1 MTQMPMYNFDF
12 NRSVTNL
19 NLNAARSGIFTP
31 AITSLELRAEN
42 LQRFNEVVQ
51 RVAPGKPAFNAD
63 QIAGAARR
71 VLRAAMKG
79 QESTF
84 IKVRMRRAGEIRA
97 ALDDVQWDVA
107 AKTEPAMREIIA
119 YLDEGASALIDNDV
133 PVVGLLDDAIL
144 VDAAME
150 TLRGELD
157 DYADFCRYRV
167 GEAARL
173 GIPADEVEIRRERWY
188 SDRQQELRLEQQL
201 RRVRGTNYGRST
213 STAPGFRIC

>member
-1 MTQMPMYNFDF
+1 MPMYNFDF

-19 NLNAARSGIFTP
+19 NLSAARSGILTP
-31 AITSLELRAEN
+31 AITSLELREEK
-42 LQRFNEVVQ
+42 LRRFNEVVQ
-51 RVAPGKPAFNAD
+51 RVAPDRPAFKAE

-97 ALDDVQWDVA
+97 ALDDAQWKVA
-107 AKTEPAMREIIA
+107 AKIEPAMREIVA
-119 YLDEGASALIDNDV
+119 YLDEGASALIENDV

-144 VDAAME
+144 VDAAMD
-150 TLRGELD
+150 TLREELD
-157 DYADFCRYRV
+157 DYADFCRYRI

-173 GIPADEVEIRRERWY
+173 GISPNQVQVRRECWFHE
-188 SDRQQELRLEQQL
+188 RQQELRLEQQL
-201 RRVRGTNYGRST
+201 RRVRNARYDGSS
-213 STAPGFRIC
+213 STAPGIRIC

>member
-1 MTQMPMYNFDF
+1 MPMYDFDF

-31 AITSLELRAEN
+31 AITSLELREEK
-42 LQRFNEVVQ
+42 LRRFNEVVQ
-51 RVAPGKPAFNAD
+51 RVAPDKPAFNAD

-97 ALDDVQWDVA
+97 ALGDAHWEVA
-107 AKTEPAMREIIA
+107 AKTEPAMREIVA
-119 YLDEGASALIDNDV
+119 YLDESASALIDNDV

-144 VDAAME
+144 VDAAMDG
-150 TLRGELD
+150 LRGELD
-157 DYADFCRYRV
+157 DYADFCRYRI

-173 GIPADEVEIRRERWY
+173 GILPNEVKIRRESWFHE
-188 SDRQQELRLEQQL
+188 RQQEFRLELQL
-201 RRVRGTNYGRST
+201 RRVRAAHYGKST
-213 STAPGFRIC
+213 STAPRFRIC

>member
-1 MTQMPMYNFDF
+1 MVPGPTLATGDAAMPMYNFDF

-19 NLNAARSGIFTP
+19 NLSAARSGIFTP
-31 AITSLELRAEN
+31 AIASLELREER
-42 LQRFNEVVQ
+42 LRRFNEVVQ
-51 RVAPGKPAFNAD
+51 RVAPDKPAFNAG

-97 ALDDVQWDVA
+97 ALDD
-107 AKTEPAMREIIA
+107 
-119 YLDEGASALIDNDV
+119 
-133 PVVGLLDDAIL
+133 AIL
-144 VDAAME
+144 VDAAMD

-173 GIPADEVEIRRERWY
+173 GIPPDEVKTRRECW
-188 SDRQQELRLEQQL
+188 
-201 RRVRGTNYGRST
+201 
-213 STAPGFRIC
+213 F

>member
-1 MTQMPMYNFDF
+1 MPMYNFDF
-12 NRSVTNL
+12 SRSVTNL
-19 NLNAARSGIFTP
+19 NLSAARSGIFTP
-31 AITSLELRAEN
+31 AITSLELRAEK

-51 RVAPGKPAFNAD
+51 RVAPGKPVFNAD

-97 ALDDVQWDVA
+97 ALGDAQWEVA
-107 AKTEPAMREIIA
+107 ANSEPAMRAIVA
-119 YLDEGASALIDNDV
+119 YLDEGASALIENDV

-144 VDAAME
+144 VDAAMD

-157 DYADFCRYRV
+157 DYADFCRYRI
-167 GEAARL
+167 GEASRQ
-173 GIPADEVEIRRERWY
+173 GISPNDAKVRRECWFHE
-188 SDRQQELRLEQQL
+188 RQQELRLELQL
-201 RRVRGTNYGRST
+201 RRVRGANYGRAA

>member
-1 MTQMPMYNFDF
+1 MPMYNFDF

-19 NLNAARSGIFTP
+19 NLSAARSGVFTP
-31 AITSLELRAEN
+31 AITSLELREEK
-42 LQRFNEVVQ
+42 LRRFNEVVQ
-51 RVAPGKPAFNAD
+51 RVAPGRPAFNAD

-84 IKVRMRRAGEIRA
+84 IKVRMRRAGEIQA
-97 ALDDVQWDVA
+97 ALGDVQWDVA
-107 AKTEPAMREIIA
+107 AKAEPVMREIVA
-119 YLDEGASALIDNDV
+119 YLDEGASALIENDV

-144 VDAAME
+144 VDAAMD

-173 GIPADEVEIRRERWY
+173 GIPPDAVEVKRERWY
-188 SDRQQELRLEQQL
+188 DERQQELRLEQQL
-201 RRVRGTNYGRST
+201 RRVRGTNYGRS
-213 STAPGFRIC
+213 SGTAPGFRIC

>member
-1 MTQMPMYNFDF
+1 MPMYNFDF

-19 NLNAARSGIFTP
+19 NLAAARSGIFTP
-31 AITSLELRAEN
+31 AITSLELREEK
-42 LQRFNEVVQ
+42 LRRFNEVLQ
-51 RVAPGKPAFNAD
+51 RVAPGKPEFNAD

-97 ALDDVQWDVA
+97 ALDDAQWDVA
-107 AKTEPAMREIIA
+107 AKSERAMREIVA
-119 YLDEGASALIDNDV
+119 YLDEGAAALIENDV

-144 VDAAME
+144 VDAAMD

-173 GIPADEVEIRRERWY
+173 GLPPDLVEIKRERWH
-188 SDRQQELRLEQQL
+188 DERQQELRLEQQL
-201 RRVRGTNYGRST
+201 RRVRGTNYGKS
-213 STAPGFRIC
+213 SSAAPGFRIC

>member
-1 MTQMPMYNFDF
+1 MPLYNFDF

-19 NLNAARSGIFTP
+19 NLTAARSGIVTP
-31 AITSLELRAEN
+31 AITSLELCADK
-42 LQRFNEVVQ
+42 LQRFNEILQ
-51 RVAPGKPAFNAD
+51 RVAPGKPALNAD

-97 ALDDVQWDVA
+97 ALNDAQWNVS
-107 AKTEPAMREIIA
+107 AKVEHAMREIVA
-119 YLDEGASALIDNDV
+119 YLDEGSSALIENDV

-144 VDAAME
+144 VDAAMD
-150 TLRGELD
+150 TLRAELD

-173 GIPADEVEIRRERWY
+173 GISPSEVKARRERWFHE
-188 SDRQQELRLEQQL
+188 RQQELRLELQL
-201 RRVRGTNYGRST
+201 RRVRDTNYREPNG
-213 STAPGFRIC
+213 TAPGFRIC

>member
-1 MTQMPMYNFDF
+1 MPMYNFDF

-19 NLNAARSGIFTP
+19 NFSEARSGVFTP
-31 AITSLELRAEN
+31 AITSLELREEK
-42 LQRFNEVVQ
+42 LRRFNEVVQ
-51 RVAPGKPAFNAD
+51 RVAPDKPAFNAG

-97 ALDDVQWDVA
+97 ALDDAQWEVA
-107 AKTEPAMREIIA
+107 AKTENAMREIVA
-119 YLDEGASALIDNDV
+119 YLDEGASALIENDV

-144 VDAAME
+144 VDAAMD

-173 GIPADEVEIRRERWY
+173 GISPSEVKTRRECWFHE
-188 SDRQQELRLEQQL
+188 RQQELRLELQL
-201 RRVRGTNYGRST
+201 RRVRDTNYGEST
-213 STAPGFRIC
+213 GAAPAFRIC

>member
-1 MTQMPMYNFDF
+1 MPMYNFDF

-19 NLNAARSGIFTP
+19 NLSAARSGIFTP
-31 AITSLELRAEN
+31 AITSLELGEEKLR
-42 LQRFNEVVQ
+42 RFNEVVQ

-97 ALDDVQWDVA
+97 ALDDAQWEVA
-107 AKTEPAMREIIA
+107 AKTENAMREIVA
-119 YLDEGASALIDNDV
+119 YLDEGASALIENDV

-144 VDAAME
+144 VDAAMD

-157 DYADFCRYRV
+157 DYADFCRYRI

-173 GIPADEVEIRRERWY
+173 GISPNQVQVRRECWFHE
-188 SDRQQELRLEQQL
+188 RQQELRLEQQL
-201 RRVRGTNYGRST
+201 RRVRNARYDGSS
-213 STAPGFRIC
+213 STAPGIRIC

>member
-1 MTQMPMYNFDF
+1 MPLYNFDF

-19 NLNAARSGIFTP
+19 DLSAARSGIFTP
-31 AITSLELRAEN
+31 AITSLELREDK
-42 LQRFNEVVQ
+42 LRRFNEFVQ
-51 RVAPGKPAFNAD
+51 CVAPYQPAFSSS

-84 IKVRMRRAGEIRA
+84 IKVRMRRAGEIRT
-97 ALDDVQWDVA
+97 ALDDAQWEVA
-107 AKTEPAMREIIA
+107 AKFEPAMRQIVE
-119 YLDEGASALIDNDV
+119 YLDDDASALIHNDV

-144 VDAAME
+144 VDCAMD

-173 GIPADEVEIRRERWY
+173 GIPYEEVEVKRERWY
-188 SDRQQELRLEQQL
+188 DERQQELRLEQQL
-201 RRVRGTNYGRST
+201 RRVRGTNYGKSS

>member
-1 MTQMPMYNFDF
+1 MPMYNFDF
-12 NRSVTNL
+12 DRSVTNL
-19 NLNAARSGIFTP
+19 NLSAARSGIFTP
-31 AITSLELRAEN
+31 AITSLELRAEK
-42 LQRFNEVVQ
+42 LQRFNEIVQ

-84 IKVRMRRAGEIRA
+84 IKVRMRRAGEVRA
-97 ALDDVQWDVA
+97 ALDDPQWEVA
-107 AKTEPAMREIIA
+107 AKSEHAMREIVA
-119 YLDEGASALIDNDV
+119 YLDEGNSALIENDV

-144 VDAAME
+144 VDAAMD
-150 TLRGELD
+150 TLRGDLD

-173 GIPADEVEIRRERWY
+173 GIPLDEVEVERERWY
-188 SDRQQELRLEQQL
+188 AERQQELRLEQQL
-201 RRVRGTNYGRST
+201 RRVRGTSYGKFS
-213 STAPGFRIC
+213 SPAPGFRIC

>member
-1 MTQMPMYNFDF
+1 MPLYNFDF

-19 NLNAARSGIFTP
+19 NLSAARSGVFTP
-31 AITSLELRAEN
+31 ALTSLELREEK
-42 LQRFNEVVQ
+42 LRRFNDVVQ

-97 ALDDVQWDVA
+97 ALDDAQWDVA
-107 AKTEPAMREIIA
+107 AKAEPVMREIIA
-119 YLDEGASALIDNDV
+119 YLDESAGALIENDV

-144 VDAAME
+144 VDAAMD

-167 GEAARL
+167 GEGARL
-173 GIPADEVEIRRERWY
+173 GVPPEEVEVKRERWY
-188 SDRQQELRLEQQL
+188 AERQQELRLEQQL
-201 RRVRGTNYGRST
+201 RRVRGTNYGGS
-213 STAPGFRIC
+213 SSSAPGFRIC

>member
-1 MTQMPMYNFDF
+1 MPMYNFDF

-19 NLNAARSGIFTP
+19 DLSSARSGIFTP
-31 AITSLELRAEN
+31 AITSLELREDK
-42 LQRFNEVVQ
+42 LRRFNEVVQ
-51 RVAPGKPAFNAD
+51 LVAPYQPAFNTN

-97 ALDDVQWDVA
+97 AVDDPQWEVA
-107 AKTEPAMREIIA
+107 AKCEHAMREIVA
-119 YLDEGASALIDNDV
+119 YLDDAEGALIHNDV

-144 VDAAME
+144 VDAAMD

-167 GEAARL
+167 GEAARM
-173 GIPADEVEIRRERWY
+173 GIAPDEVEVKRERWY
-188 SDRQQELRLEQQL
+188 DERQQELRLEQQL
-201 RRVRGTNYGRST
+201 RRVRGTSFGKVG

>member
-1 MTQMPMYNFDF
+1 MPLYNFDF
-12 NRSVTNL
+12 SRSVTNL
-19 NLNAARSGIFTP
+19 NLSAARSGIFTP
-31 AITSLELRAEN
+31 AITSLELREEK
-42 LQRFNEVVQ
+42 LLRFNEVVR
-51 RVAPGKPAFNAD
+51 RVAPDKPAFNAD

-97 ALDDVQWDVA
+97 ALVDAQWAVA
-107 AKTEPAMREIIA
+107 AKIEPAMRQIVA
-119 YLDEGASALIDNDV
+119 YLDEGASGLIENDV

-144 VDAAME
+144 VDAAMDS
-150 TLRGELD
+150 LRAELD
-157 DYADFCRYRV
+157 DYADFCRYRI

-173 GIPADEVEIRRERWY
+173 GIPPDAVGIKRERWHD
-188 SDRQQELRLEQQL
+188 DRQQELRLEQQL
-201 RRVRGTNYGRST
+201 RRVRETNYGRSA

>member
-1 MTQMPMYNFDF
+1 MPVFNFDF

-19 NLNAARSGIFTP
+19 DMAAARSGLFTP
-31 AITSLELRAEN
+31 SISSLELQEEK
-42 LQRFNEVVQ
+42 LKRFNELVQ
-51 RVAPGKPAFNAD
+51 RVAPGKPLYSAD

-79 QESTF
+79 QDSVF

-97 ALDDVQWDVA
+97 ALEDPHWDV
-107 AKTEPAMREIIA
+107 PARLLGPMREIVDYI
-119 YLDEGASALIDNDV
+119 DDDRQALISNSV
-133 PVVGLLDDAIL
+133 PVVGFLDDAVL

-167 GEAARL
+167 AEAANQGVAPGELR
-173 GIPADEVEIRRERWY
+173 IERQRWY
-188 SDRQQELRLEQQL
+188 EDRQQELRFEQQL
-201 RRVRGTNYGRST
+201 RRVRDSSFAKATGG
-213 STAPGFRIC
+213 APGFRIC

>member
-1 MTQMPMYNFDF
+1 MPMYNFDF

-19 NLNAARSGIFTP
+19 NLSAARSGIFTP
-31 AITSLELRAEN
+31 AITSLELRAEK
-42 LQRFNEVVQ
+42 LRRFNEIVQ
-51 RVAPGKPAFNAD
+51 RVAPGKSEFNAD

-97 ALDDVQWDVA
+97 ALDDAQWEVA
-107 AKTEPAMREIIA
+107 AKIEPAMREIVA
-119 YLDEGASALIDNDV
+119 YLDESASALIGNDV

-144 VDAAME
+144 VDAAMD
-150 TLRGELD
+150 TLRAELD

-173 GIPADEVEIRRERWY
+173 GISPNQVKIRRETWFHE
-188 SDRQQELRLEQQL
+188 RQQELRLEQQL
-201 RRVRGTNYGRST
+201 RRVRNTSYDRS
-213 STAPGFRIC
+213 SGTAPPLRIC

>member
-1 MTQMPMYNFDF
+1 MPMYNFDF

-19 NLNAARSGIFTP
+19 NLSAARSGILTP
-31 AITSLELRAEN
+31 AITSLELREEK
-42 LQRFNEVVQ
+42 LRRFNEVVQ
-51 RVAPGKPAFNAD
+51 RVAPDRPAFKAE

-97 ALDDVQWDVA
+97 ALDDAQWKVA
-107 AKTEPAMREIIA
+107 AKIEPAMREIVA
-119 YLDEGASALIDNDV
+119 YLDEGASALIENDV

-144 VDAAME
+144 VDAAMD
-150 TLRGELD
+150 TLREELD

-173 GIPADEVEIRRERWY
+173 GISPNQVQVRRECWFHE
-188 SDRQQELRLEQQL
+188 RQQELRLEQQL
-201 RRVRGTNYGRST
+201 RRVRNARYDGSS
-213 STAPGFRIC
+213 STAPGIRIC

>member
-1 MTQMPMYNFDF
+1 MPMYNFDF

-19 NLNAARSGIFTP
+19 NLGAARSGIFTP
-31 AITSLELRAEN
+31 AITSLELREEK
-42 LQRFNEVVQ
+42 LRRFNEIVQ
-51 RVAPGKPAFNAD
+51 RVAPGKTAFNAA

-79 QESTF
+79 HESTF

-97 ALDDVQWDVA
+97 ALDDAQWDVP
-107 AKTEPAMREIIA
+107 AKTGNAMREIIA
-119 YLDEGASALIDNDV
+119 YLDAGPSALIENDV

-144 VDAAME
+144 VDAAMD

-173 GIPADEVEIRRERWY
+173 GIAPNEVEIRRERWR
-188 SDRQQELRLEQQL
+188 DECRQELRLEQQL
-201 RRVRGTNYGRST
+201 RRVRETSYGKST
-213 STAPGFRIC
+213 SAASGFRIC